1 MGWLQ
6 EDQHDFK
13 CDWDGD
19 CAGVGYE
26 PDVDGR
32 VTTRTYGVIEIKGGL
47 EKIWDLRSDSEN
59 LSGVTTAGYSKK
71 HGC

>member
-6 EDQHDFK
+6 EDHHDFK

-19 CAGVGYE
+19 YAGVGYE

-32 VTTRTYGVIEIKGGL
+32 VTTRTYGVIEIKGG
-47 EKIWDLRSDSEN
+47 
-59 LSGVTTAGYSKK
+59 
-71 HGC
+71 